1 MKKATEE
8 IEQRI
13 KEIEKK
19 KLNNQKRLG
28 SVGMGLKYSLDLIS
42 PIIVGILIGLGFD
55 KFFLTKPI
63 FFLFFLVLGIVAGF
77 MNIIKSMKKL
87 K

>member
-19 KLNNQKRLG
+19 KLNKQKKLG
-28 SVGMGLKYSLDLIS
+28 SLGMGLKFSLDLIS

-63 FFLFFLVLGIVAGF
+63 FFLFFFGIRNCCRIHEYYQINEKA
-77 MNIIKSMKKL
+77 
-87 K
+87 